1 MPATTRLPTL
11 FESRV
16 YAAARQIPVG
26 KVATYGQLGASIG
39 CRSSQAIGQALRRNP
54 FAPKVPC
61 HRIVRADLSPGGFS
75 GQTKGLEIQRKL
87 DLLRAEGVL
96 FRTDGR
102 IDPSCLHRFR

>member
-1 MPATTRLPTL
+1 MPATTRPPTL

-16 YAAARQIPVG
+16 YAAAS
-26 KVATYGQLGASIG
+26 KVPAGTVTTYGQLGALIG

-75 GQTKGLEIQRKL
+75 GQTEGLEIQRKL
-87 DLLRAEGVL
+87 ALLRAEGVR
-96 FRTDGR
+96 FRPDGR